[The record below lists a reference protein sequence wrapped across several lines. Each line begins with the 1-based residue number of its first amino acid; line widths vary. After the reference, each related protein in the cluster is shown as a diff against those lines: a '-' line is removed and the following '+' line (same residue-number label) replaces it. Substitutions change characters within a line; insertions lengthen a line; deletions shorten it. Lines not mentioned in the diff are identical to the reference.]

1 MATTPCRYVVIVT
14 NWSVAHSTVG
24 VGIRIQSTRAPWHCE
39 ARVEA
44 FLEAFAGRL
53 AGMTAEEFAMHK
65 DGLVVK
71 KLERVKNL
79 GEETSHFWD
88 TICAG
93 HYDFLRSESALLV
106 PPSPPFPISSF
117 APYPARLS
125 RGRHGRLWHIQ
136 CFAPLNSKSW
146 LTAH

>member
-1 MATTPCRYVVIVT
+1 MATTPRRYVVIVT

-79 GEETSHFWD
+79 GEETSHFWE

-106 PPSPPFPISSF
+106 PPFPPPSPYRPSLPIQ
-117 APYPARLS
+117 
-125 RGRHGRLWHIQ
+125 HD
-136 CFAPLNSKSW
+136 
-146 LTAH
+146 